1 MVAVT
6 SAHINHISIGAK
18 DLDES
23 VRFYVEVFGA
33 EVIDTP
39 NFGLPV
45 QWLSIG
51 ALQLHISVRQT
62 DPPTYNHF
70 AMVVDD
76 FESVYRTTRD
86 WGGHDGETMGYL
98 LGELPSGQVQLY
110 IRDPAGN
117 LVEVNAYDARTLSQ
131 EIQRELFR
139 LEDHQPQDASNRKA
153 ALFLPG
159 GSRDRR

>member
-1 MVAVT
+1 MT
-6 SAHINHISIGAK
+6 SACINHISIGAK

-33 EVIDTP
+33 QVIDTP
-39 NFGLPV
+39 NFVLPV
-45 QWLSIG
+45 RWLSIG
-51 ALQLHISVRQT
+51 ELQLHISLRQT
-62 DPPTYNHF
+62 AAPTYNHF

-86 WGGHDGETMGYL
+86 RGGHDGETMGYL

-117 LVEVNAYDARTLSQ
+117 LVEVNAPDARALS
-131 EIQRELFR
+131 EETQRELVR
-139 LEDHQPQDASNRKA
+139 IEDRYPQDAANRRA
-153 ALFLPG
+153 ALFLP
-159 GSRDRR
+159 SRSGV

>member
-18 DLDES
+18 DLEES

-70 AMVVDD
+70 ALLVDD
-76 FESVYRTTRD
+76 FEAVYSSTRD
-86 WGGHDGETMGYL
+86 RGGHDGETMGYL

-117 LVEVNAYDARTLSQ
+117 LVEVNAPDARALSGD
-131 EIQRELFR
+131 IQRELVR
-139 LEDHQPQDASNRKA
+139 IEDRYPQDTANRRAS
-153 ALFLPG
+153 LSLP
-159 GSRDRR
+159 SRSRA